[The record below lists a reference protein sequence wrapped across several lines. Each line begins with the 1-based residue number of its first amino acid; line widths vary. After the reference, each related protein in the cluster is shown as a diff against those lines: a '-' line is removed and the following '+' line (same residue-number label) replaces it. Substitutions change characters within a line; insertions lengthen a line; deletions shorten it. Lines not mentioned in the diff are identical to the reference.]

1 MSNFT
6 KLFLIFLLALVAFF
20 FRDTIF
26 GKNSPLN
33 FDLPEFN
40 IQNPFEFQ
48 KVTDNTEKLDVLTEK
63 EAEEIAKKEDIKP
76 KEMVVVY
83 FLSSDMNGKSWFAKS
98 IRPLP
103 NGQSQ
108 ISYAI
113 KSLIKGPQEAEKKNG
128 IYSEIPA
135 GTKLLKIQELQDK
148 VIVDLSNDFQYG
160 GGADS
165 LYSRIKQLIKTSLAN
180 SRNKPVY
187 LYIEGKQAN
196 VIGGE
201 GVMIN
206 QPLDENSL
214 DE

>member
-48 KVTDNTEKLDVLTEK
+48 KVTDNTEKINVLSDK
-63 EAEEIAKKEDIKP
+63 EVKEIAKKEDMQP
-76 KEMVVVY
+76 KEMVIVY
-83 FLSSDMNGKSWFAKS
+83 FLSSDSTGRSWFTKS

-113 KSLIKGPQEAEKKNG
+113 KTLINGPQAAEKKNG
-128 IYSEIPA
+128 IYSEIPST
-135 GTKLLKIQELQDK
+135 TKLLNIQELSDK

-187 LYIEGKQAN
+187 LYIEGQQAN

-206 QPLDENSL
+206 QPLNENSL

>member
-6 KLFLIFLLALVAFF
+6 KLFLIFLLAMVAFF

-26 GKNSPLN
+26 GENSPLN
-33 FDLPEFN
+33 IKLPELN
-40 IQNPFEFQ
+40 IENPFKTQ
-48 KVTDNTEKLDVLTEK
+48 KVTDNTKKLDVLTDREV
-63 EAEEIAKKEDIKP
+63 EEIAKKEDIKP
-76 KEMVVVY
+76 KEMVIVY
-83 FLSSDMNGKSWFAKS
+83 FLSTDINGKSWFTKS

-103 NGQSQ
+103 NGQTQ
-108 ISYAI
+108 IGYAI
-113 KSLIKGPQEAEKKNG
+113 KSLIKGPQSGEKENG

-135 GTKLLKIQELQDK
+135 TTKLLSIKELPDK
-148 VIVDLSNDFQYG
+148 VIVDLSNEFQYG

-165 LYSRIKQLIKTSLAN
+165 LYNRIKQLIKTSLAN